1 MKTGR
6 RMIQPYYNLQQAKE
20 ENFSIVDAVLSDS
33 WNIFS
38 DNTYQL
44 FVLKVLLKETK
55 ISESPIFIWKTN
67 YTQSSREGVRI
78 ADHLGP
84 PVH

>member
-1 MKTGR
+1 MLFLVTVG
-6 RMIQPYYNLQQAKE
+6 IYFLIILISSL
-20 ENFSIVDAVLSDS
+20 SI
-33 WNIFS
+33 
-38 DNTYQL
+38 
-44 FVLKVLLKETK
+44 KVLLKETK
-55 ISESPIFIWKTN
+55 ISDSPIFVWKTN

>member
-1 MKTGR
+1 MLFLVTVG
-6 RMIQPYYNLQQAKE
+6 IYFLIILISSL
-20 ENFSIVDAVLSDS
+20 SI
-33 WNIFS
+33 
-38 DNTYQL
+38 
-44 FVLKVLLKETK
+44 KVLLKETK
-55 ISESPIFIWKTN
+55 ISESPIFVWKTN